1 MDITEDANLIQT
13 ENRKTNIRSIDFKLY
28 RQQVQG
34 ALEPLFQQNP
44 VLKKIRNGE
53 PVTQSEL
60 DELAKLVLIQNPN
73 VDIRALK
80 SSTRRRPPAWIN
92 YCVPSS
98 GWTATRWKCA
108 LLSSPLI
115 TA

>member
-13 ENRKTNIRSIDFKLY
+13 ETRKTNIRSIDFKLY

-60 DELAKLVLIQNPN
+60 DELTKLVLIQNPN

-80 SSTRRRPPAWIN
+80 EFYPQATASTDKL
-92 YCVPSS
+92 YVLSS
-98 GWTATRWKCA
+98 GWIATRLKYA
-108 LLSSPLI
+108 LPSSPLT

>member
-1 MDITEDANLIQT
+1 
-13 ENRKTNIRSIDFKLY
+13 RKTNIRSIDFKLY

-60 DELAKLVLIQNPN
+60 DELEGML
-73 VDIRALK
+73 
-80 SSTRRRPPAWIN
+80 
-92 YCVPSS
+92 
-98 GWTATRWKCA
+98 
-108 LLSSPLI
+108 
-115 TA
+115 